1 MSPRT
6 SLATPAAGEPAP
18 SPDVRQ
24 RILDTASDLF
34 YREGVR
40 AIGIDL
46 VIERAQVAKTSLYRH
61 FRTKDDLVAA
71 FLTREDEEFWG
82 QWDEVVKRHAPE
94 AGAELD
100 ALLQWVGQRVARP
113 GYRGCPQLN
122 VAAEFAD
129 PEHPAR
135 RIAAAHKLEQ
145 QRRLAGICKR
155 LGAKKPDLLAA
166 QLSMLIDGAFTS
178 GSLLLGDAAGKA
190 LRAAGAALAAAS
202 LK

>member
-1 MSPRT
+1 MPARSSTPP
-6 SLATPAAGEPAP
+6 PAADAAP
-18 SPDVRQ
+18 PDVRQ
-24 RILDTASDLF
+24 RLLDTAADLF

-46 VIERAQVAKTSLYRH
+46 IIERAQVAKTSLYRH

-71 FLTREDEEFWG
+71 FLTREDAEFWG
-82 QWDEVVKRHAPE
+82 QWDEVAKRHADDP
-94 AGAELD
+94 AAELD

-145 QRRLAGICKR
+145 QRRLAALCKR
-155 LGAKKPDLLAA
+155 LGAKKPDMVAA
-166 QLSMLIDGAFTS
+166 QLSLLIDGAFTS
-178 GSLLLGDAAGKA
+178 GQLLLGEAAGKA
-190 LRAAGAALAAAS
+190 LRAAGAALVAAARS
-202 LK
+202 

>member
-6 SLATPAAGEPAP
+6 SSPSQAP

-24 RILDTASDLF
+24 RLLDTAADLF

-46 VIERAQVAKTSLYRH
+46 IIERAQVAKTSLYRH
-61 FRTKDDLVAA
+61 FRTKDDLIAA
-71 FLTREDEEFWG
+71 FLAREDEVFWA
-82 QWDEVVKRHAPE
+82 QWDEVVKRHAPD
-94 AGAELD
+94 APAELD
-100 ALLQWVGQRVARP
+100 ALLQWIGQRVARP

-135 RIAAAHKLEQ
+135 RIAAAHKREQ
-145 QRRLAGICKR
+145 QRRFSVLCKR
-155 LGAKKPDLLAA
+155 LGARKPDLLAA
-166 QLSMLIDGAFTS
+166 QLSMLVDGAFTS
-178 GSLLLGDAAGKA
+178 GPLLLGEAAGKA